1 MSFYLKF
8 FMVIL
13 VKPFIKV
20 LQYLETFKLCEEG
33 IHTQIYLQSCLT
45 SNMYWLVGY
54 TYLSFHTT
62 NKYPRYASI
71 MDDNI
76 NKNEALLTN
85 QTVILKLRSFIT
97 LYLFYLGI
105 KFLKSKE

>member
-45 SNMYWLVGY
+45 SLVRRSFAY
-54 TYLSFHTT
+54 KYLSFHIT
-62 NKYPRYASI
+62 NKYPRWTEI
-71 MDDNI
+71 KDDNI
-76 NKNEALLTN
+76 HKDKAQLKY
-85 QTVILKLRSFIT
+85 QTVI
-97 LYLFYLGI
+97 Y
-105 KFLKSKE
+105 EH